1 MSAASRSFLLLVRQ
15 GSQVFWPPFVR
26 PRPSL
31 LTRDLDDAYPVGK
44 MPHDVVF
51 WLTDCAPTGRVG
63 VCVTWTVLEEPH
75 AATLDGATQYADV
88 MECAFD
94 IVYGFSSLFE
104 ERA

>member
-1 MSAASRSFLLLVRQ
+1 
-15 GSQVFWPPFVR
+15 
-26 PRPSL
+26 
-31 LTRDLDDAYPVGK
+31 

-63 VCVTWTVLEEPH
+63 VCGTWTVLEEPH

-94 IVYGFSSLFE
+94 IVYGFSSLFHHSFNVVDLVRTVFAVPGVCKMTTVTGIRLFSAMFGSTE
-104 ERA
+104 DTNS